1 MIIILDEI
9 ADIYRQKITPLRILI
24 YSFSVLLTA
33 QILWYYVGI
42 ESCYVY
48 LHSTRIIAY
57 HEFLF

>member
-9 ADIYRQKITPLRILI
+9 TDIAWYRRLRILI
-24 YSFSVLLTA
+24 YSFLVLLTA